1 MALSSWCMP
10 ITACQTSAHEGSI
23 GGKFIGLSA
32 SLSLILACE
41 KAGTNVPRQ
50 AARTPQ
56 QHRQESCWQCN
67 AERRY
72 CNLSLLFDTVLIPG
86 CAGAQGR
93 MCQRARAAPTSEWP
107 TQTLLL
113 RRLRR
118 L

>member
-41 KAGTNVPRQ
+41 KAGTNVPKQ

-56 QHRQESCWQCN
+56 HRQ
-67 AERRY
+67 A
-72 CNLSLLFDTVLIPG
+72 
-86 CAGAQGR
+86 
-93 MCQRARAAPTSEWP
+93 
-107 TQTLLL
+107 LLL
-113 RRLRR
+113 RSLELQAVQCRAEVL
-118 L
+118 